1 MAAADQPVCPR
12 HGRPAVASR
21 VRLNPDGTQEVEYL
35 CEIDLAEEQ
44 MSSRFGGRGS
54 SLFDD
59 FFSDFFGDGQSSG
72 GAGARRP
79 AAAQRQVE
87 RVDVT
92 QFFSDATRELLQ
104 RAAQTAVEWGSLDL
118 DSEHLLHA
126 ALQDDVVRHVLRQ
139 IDADAEA
146 IAAEIEE
153 GADKAQRTDVSP
165 SLAPDAKAAL
175 LAAYEESRELGSSYV
190 GPEHVLLALARD
202 DESEAGQLLQ
212 RFGVS
217 HTKLRGA
224 VIRGVEAGGGT
235 RETSK
240 TPTLDQYGR
249 DLTQM
254 AREGKLDPVIGRA
267 DEIEQ
272 TIEILS
278 RRTKNNPALIGDPGV
293 GKTAIVEGIAQRIV
307 NDEVPETLTDRRV
320 VQLDLAGMVAGS
332 KYRGEFEERLKK
344 VIDEIVENEG
354 NIILFVDEL
363 HTLVGAGAAEGAMD
377 AGNMLKPAL
386 ARGEMHVI
394 GATTLDE
401 YRKDVEGDPALERRF
416 QPVFVR
422 EPTVDETIEIL
433 HGLKDRYEAFHRVR
447 ISNEAIVAAAELS
460 DRYIRDRFLPDKAI
474 DLIDQASA
482 RVRLRNRTKDDD
494 TRNLEED
501 LRRLARERDQA
512 TTAEDYDRAGQ
523 LTDQMESRRG
533 ELDDRQKRRQR
544 APEVTADD
552 IAVVVS
558 RATGIPIS
566 QLTTEERQ
574 RLLDLEQQLH
584 GRIVGQEEA
593 VKAVAEAVR
602 RSRAGL
608 GDPRKPIG
616 SFLFLGPTGVGKT
629 ELARTLADA
638 LFGSEDLMVRF
649 DMSEFQERH
658 TVSRLVGA
666 PPGYVGYEEAGQLT
680 EQVRRRP
687 YSVLLFDEIEK
698 AHPDVFNIL
707 LQILDDGRLTDA
719 QGRTVDFKNTVVIM
733 TSNLGADRIQQQ
745 ARTNEP
751 FEQLKNDLMQ
761 ILRQSFRPEFIN
773 RIDEIIV
780 FRALTEEQLVDITH
794 LLLDRLERRLRAQHI
809 ELEFTQEAVR
819 LLARE
824 GYDPEFGARPLAR
837 TIQRLVENE
846 LSRMVLSGEVEPG
859 DKVQVEADG
868 GELKFDVERGAASQE
883 VTAWSKESEAAQT
896 PEPATAR

>member
-1 MAAADQPVCPR
+1 
-12 HGRPAVASR
+12 
-21 VRLNPDGTQEVEYL
+21 VRLRPDGTQEVEYL

-59 FFSDFFGDGQSSG
+59 FFSDFFGDGQSAPGG
-72 GAGARRP
+72 GASRRP
-79 AAAQRQVE
+79 ASAQRQVE

-139 IDADAEA
+139 IDADPEA
-146 IAAEIEE
+146 ISAEIDEQAE
-153 GADKAQRTDVSP
+153 KASRTDVSP
-165 SLAPDAKAAL
+165 SLSPDAKAAL
-175 LAAYEESRELGSSYV
+175 LAAYDESRELGASYV

-202 DESEAGQLLQ
+202 DESQAGQLLQ

-249 DLTQM
+249 DLTDM

-272 TIEILS
+272 TIEVLS

-344 VIDEIVENEG
+344 VIDEIVDNEG
-354 NIILFVDEL
+354 SIILFVDEL

-422 EPTVDETIEIL
+422 EPTVDETVEIL

-482 RVRLRNRTKDDD
+482 RVRLRTRTKDED
-494 TRNLEED
+494 TRSLEED

-512 TTAEDYDRAGQ
+512 TAAEDYDRAGR
-523 LTDQMESRRG
+523 LKDQIDSQRG
-533 ELDDRQKRRQR
+533 DLDDRQKKRQR
-544 APEVTADD
+544 PAEVTAEDV
-552 IAVVVS
+552 AEVVS
-558 RATGIPIS
+558 RATGIPVS

-584 GRIVGQEEA
+584 AHIVGQDEA

-629 ELARTLADA
+629 ELARTLANA
-638 LFGSEDLMVRF
+638 LFGSENLMVRF

-733 TSNLGADRIQQQ
+733 TSNLGADRIQQH

-751 FEQLKNDLMQ
+751 FERLKENLMQ

-780 FRALTEEQLVDITH
+780 FRALTEEQLADITG

-809 ELEFTQEAVR
+809 ELEFSKGAVK

-846 LSRMVLSGEVEPG
+846 LSRMVLSGEAEPG
-859 DKVQVEADG
+859 DKVHVEADG
-868 GELKFDVERGAASQE
+868 NELKFDVARGEASQE
-883 VTAWSKESEAAQT
+883 VSAWSDESEATQT
-896 PEPATAR
+896 PESAAAR

>member
-1 MAAADQPVCPR
+1 MAAEQHLCRR

-21 VRLNPDGTQEVEYL
+21 VRVRPDGTQEVEYL
-35 CEIDLAEEQ
+35 CDIDLAEER
-44 MSSRFGGRGS
+44 MGRLGGGR

-59 FFSDFFGDGQSSG
+59 FFSDFFGEG
-72 GAGARRP
+72 GGPGAQRG
-79 AAAQRQVE
+79 AAPERQVE

-104 RAAQTAVEWGSLDL
+104 RAAQTALKWGSLDL
-118 DSEHLLHA
+118 DSDHLLYA
-126 ALQDDVVRHVLRQ
+126 ALGDDVVRHVLRQ
-139 IDADAEA
+139 VDADPEA
-146 IAAEIEE
+146 IAAQVEE
-153 GADKAQRTDVSP
+153 EAERAQRTDVAP
-165 SLAPDAKAAL
+165 SLSPDAKAAL
-175 LAAYEESRELGSSYV
+175 LAAYQESRELDSSYV

-202 DESEAGQLLQ
+202 EESQAGQLLQ
-212 RFGVS
+212 RFGLT

-224 VIRGVEAGGGT
+224 VIRGVEGGAA
-235 RETSK
+235 RETSA
-240 TPTLDQYGR
+240 TPTLDQFGR
-249 DLTQM
+249 DLTQD

-344 VIDEIVENEG
+344 VIDEITENEG

-386 ARGEMHVI
+386 ARGELHVI

-416 QPVFVR
+416 QPVLVR
-422 EPTVDETIEIL
+422 EPTVDETIQIL

-447 ISNEAIVAAAELS
+447 ISDEAIVAAAELS

-474 DLIDQASA
+474 DLIDQAGA
-482 RVRLRNRTKDDD
+482 RVRLRTKTKDDE

-512 TTAEDYDRAGQ
+512 TTAEDYDRAGSLRDEIDNRQ
-523 LTDQMESRRG
+523 G
-533 ELDDRQKRRQR
+533 ELDERRGGRQR
-544 APEVTADD
+544 APEVTAED
-552 IAVVVS
+552 IAEIVS

-566 QLTTEERQ
+566 QLTAEERE
-574 RLLDLEQQLH
+574 RLLRLEQQLH
-584 GRIVGQEEA
+584 ERIVGQEEA
-593 VKAVAEAVR
+593 VDAVAEAIR

-608 GDPRKPIG
+608 GDPNRPVG

-629 ELARTLADA
+629 ELARALAEVM
-638 LFGSEDLMVRF
+638 FGDESLMLRF

-719 QGRTVDFKNTVVIM
+719 QGRTVDFKHAVVIM
-733 TSNLGADRIQQQ
+733 TSNLGADRIQQF
-745 ARTNEP
+745 ARQGGD
-751 FEQLKNDLMQ
+751 FDQLKEELMQ
-761 ILRQSFRPEFIN
+761 VLRQSFRPEFIN

-780 FRALTEEQLVDITH
+780 FRALDDQQLAEITR
-794 LLLDRLERRLRAQHI
+794 LLLDKLARRLRAQRI
-809 ELEFTQEAVR
+809 EVEFTEGAVE
-819 LLARE
+819 LLARA
-824 GYDPEFGARPLAR
+824 GFDPEFGARPLRR

-846 LSRMVLSGEVEPG
+846 LSRMVLSGTVNEGDRVRVEP
-859 DKVQVEADG
+859 ADG
-868 GELKFDVERGAASQE
+868 ELRFDVEYGAAE
-883 VTAWSKESEAAQT
+883 ETEAR
-896 PEPATAR
+896 EPAGAAGNR

>member
-1 MAAADQPVCPR
+1 MAAEQHLCQR

-21 VRLNPDGTQEVEYL
+21 VRLRPDGTQEVEYL
-35 CEIDLAEEQ
+35 CEIDLAEER
-44 MSSRFGGRGS
+44 MGRLGGRGS
-54 SLFDD
+54 LFDE
-59 FFSDFFGDGQSSG
+59 FFSDFFDR
-72 GAGARRP
+72 GAGAGSATP
-79 AAAQRQVE
+79 AQERQVE

-92 QFFSDATRELLQ
+92 QFFSDATRQLLQ
-104 RAAQTAVEWGSLDL
+104 RAAQTALEWGSLDL
-118 DSEHLLHA
+118 DSDHLLYA
-126 ALQDDVVRHVLRQ
+126 ALQDDVVRHVLSQ
-139 IDADAEA
+139 VDADPEA
-146 IAAEIEE
+146 IMAQIEE
-153 GADKAQRTDVSP
+153 EAEKAERTDVAP
-165 SLAPDAKAAL
+165 SLSPDAKAAL
-175 LAAYEESRELGSSYV
+175 LAAYQESRELDSSYV

-202 DESEAGQLLQ
+202 EESAAGELMQ
-212 RFGVS
+212 RFGLS

-224 VIRGVEAGGGT
+224 VIRGVEGGAA
-235 RETSK
+235 REASN
-240 TPTLDQYGR
+240 TPTLDQFGR
-249 DLTQM
+249 DLSQD

-307 NDEVPETLTDRRV
+307 NDEVPETLADRRV

-344 VIDEIVENEG
+344 VIDEITENEG
-354 NIILFVDEL
+354 SIILFVDEL

-386 ARGEMHVI
+386 ARGELHVI

-416 QPVFVR
+416 QPVLVR

-447 ISNEAIVAAAELS
+447 ISDEAILAAAELS

-474 DLIDQASA
+474 DLIDQAGA
-482 RVRLRNRTKDDD
+482 RVRLRTKTKDDE
-494 TRNLEED
+494 TRSLEED

-512 TTAEDYDRAGQ
+512 TTAEDYDRAGSLRDELDSRQ
-523 LTDQMESRRG
+523 GELEERRRG
-533 ELDDRQKRRQR
+533 RQR
-544 APEVTADD
+544 APEVTAED
-552 IAVVVS
+552 IAEIVS
-558 RATGIPIS
+558 RATGIPVS
-566 QLTTEERQ
+566 QLTAEERE
-574 RLLDLEQQLH
+574 RLLRLEQQLH
-584 GRIVGQEEA
+584 ERIVGQDEA
-593 VKAVAEAVR
+593 VSAVAEAIR

-608 GDPRKPIG
+608 GDPNRPVG

-629 ELARTLADA
+629 ELARALAEV
-638 LFGSEDLMVRF
+638 LFGEESLMVRF

-719 QGRTVDFKNTVVIM
+719 QGRTVDFKHAVVIM
-733 TSNLGADRIQQQ
+733 TSNLGADRIQQF
-745 ARTNEP
+745 ARQGGD
-751 FEQLKNDLMQ
+751 FEGLKEDLMQ
-761 ILRQSFRPEFIN
+761 VLRQSFRPEFIN

-780 FRALTEEQLVDITH
+780 FRALDDRQLAEITR
-794 LLLDRLERRLRAQHI
+794 LLLDKLARRLRAQHI
-809 ELEFTQEAVR
+809 EVEFTDAAVE
-819 LLARE
+819 LLAHE
-824 GYDPEFGARPLAR
+824 GFDPEFGARPLRR

-846 LSRMVLSGEVEPG
+846 LSRMVLSGTVNEG
-859 DKVQVEADG
+859 DRITVDAADG
-868 GELKFDVERGAASQE
+868 ELSFDVDFGAVEDA
-883 VTAWSKESEAAQT
+883 EAR
-896 PEPATAR
+896 EPAAATGR